1 MTNIEFDLDIDGLRE
16 LMKSSEMQQILNETG
31 SAVAANASGISG
43 GESFDHA
50 VRTADY
56 TAIGTVFPETK
67 EAAQATYQQNVLEKA
82 LSGLPR
88 TKGG

>member
-1 MTNIEFDLDIDGLRE
+1 MNNIEFDLDIDGLRE
-16 LMKSSEMQQILNETG
+16 LMKSSEMQSILNEAG
-31 SAVAANASGISG
+31 SVVAANASGISG
-43 GESFDHA
+43 GESFDHE

-56 TAIGTVFPETK
+56 TAIGTVFPATK
-67 EAAQATYQQNVLEKA
+67 EAGQVAYQQNVLEKA